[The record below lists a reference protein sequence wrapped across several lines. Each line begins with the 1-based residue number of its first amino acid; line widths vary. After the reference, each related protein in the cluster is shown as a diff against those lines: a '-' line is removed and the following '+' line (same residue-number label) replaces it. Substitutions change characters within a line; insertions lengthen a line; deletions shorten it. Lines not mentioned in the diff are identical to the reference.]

1 MDEKEQQFS
10 QLEDQRE
17 KLNEIITEFQDK
29 SVLMDQ
35 EIENKERTIFEQKN
49 ELEEQRNHVK
59 LLLINEK
66 EQTQE
71 WLSKYRIESDEN
83 SRLSQKI
90 IKFEDDFKNEV
101 FLRNNL
107 INKLEEAER

>member
-1 MDEKEQQFS
+1 MI
-10 QLEDQRE
+10 
-17 KLNEIITEFQDK
+17 KLQ
-29 SVLMDQ
+29 
-35 EIENKERTIFEQKN
+35 
-49 ELEEQRNHVK
+49 QRNHLK

>member
-1 MDEKEQQFS
+1 M
-10 QLEDQRE
+10 
-17 KLNEIITEFQDK
+17 NEIITEFQDK
-29 SVLMDQ
+29 SALMDQ
-35 EIENKERTIFEQKN
+35 EMENKERTIFEQKN